1 MRCKCYASNQ
11 HFVVIY
17 GAVCIS
23 KTKIYD
29 TGTRPYLKTWRFFQ
43 RATRSKACLPSF
55 GTKTRRGW
63 SPQDTILERIFYAF
77 SLATQFFSTNQ
88 NAKNKRS
95 IILIFFM
102 RCPGC
107 RFSENNYLLIYT
119 FQNLVTLLAKYGI
132 EKSSELDIFFK
143 NGPTPVSF
151 SFFRL
156 FKHTFFTANKCET
169 FGTWV
174 SSHNH

>member
-29 TGTRPYLKTWRFFQ
+29 TGTRPYLKTWRFFL
-43 RATRSKACLPSF
+43 RATRFKACWPSF

-95 IILIFFM
+95 IILIFCM

-119 FQNLVTLLAKYGI
+119 FQNLVTLLANYGI
-132 EKSSELDIFFK
+132 EKVPSWTFFK
-143 NGPTPVSF
+143 KWANPCLFLIFSSF
-151 SFFRL
+151 QTHIFYS
-156 FKHTFFTANKCET
+156 K
-169 FGTWV
+169 
-174 SSHNH
+174 